1 MHEAYNSTMLFIFKE
16 VIMSLSPPTAF
27 PAPGTYAV
35 EQRISL
41 LAAPGAT
48 IHYTTDGSTPTFAS
62 PVCAR
67 DEVIFLPALND
78 GNTGLHTTTT
88 ISAIAVRD
96 GQASAVARFGY
107 TIARRDQDSYVVH
120 ELMPGFFVIRDYD
133 NVNMYFIKG
142 STRSLLI
149 DAGMGTGNLRTVIEP
164 LRGDV
169 PMDVFITHGHGDH
182 VTAMGQFEDTYD
194 VYMSHIDMPMV
205 QASKARGGL
214 TADLSAILDVHEGM
228 VFDLGTYRFTVYAL
242 PGHSAGSMMLFDEA
256 KGLLIAGDA
265 IGSNKAGTGDAL
277 WMQYPSMWPI
287 DHYLSALQSFRAKVA
302 GRVKLTFGGHN
313 DWPILG
319 EAYLVNLEA
328 AAQRLIDAG
337 PDSLVPSLRPAG
349 VWMAVEGDRM
359 TDPNWASIN
368 VTKEACLSQ
377 PYTQIASLSNI
388 VVQGG
393 VLTQPIAPLQTRY
406 TLLRSHG
413 TALTITPVTTSRRIR
428 RLTINGIVAQPRV
441 PFALGNADTV
451 QIVVTAADGISTAE
465 YSITIQLV

>member
-1 MHEAYNSTMLFIFKE
+1 MPPT
-16 VIMSLSPPTAF
+16 PPTAF

-35 EQRISL
+35 EQRVSL
-41 LAAPGAT
+41 LATPVAT
-48 IHYTTDGSTPTFAS
+48 IHYTTDGSTPTTTS
-62 PVCAR
+62 PVCGR

-96 GQASAVARFGY
+96 GQASGVARFGY

-205 QASKARGGL
+205 QSSKARGGL
-214 TADLSAILDVHEGM
+214 TADLSAILDVREGM

-319 EAYLVNLEA
+319 EAYMDNLEA

-349 VWMAVEGDRM
+349 VWMAIEGDRM

-388 VVQGG
+388 VVLGG

-406 TLLRSHG
+406 TLLRSQD
-413 TALTITPVTTSRRIR
+413 TAVTITPVTTSRQIS
-428 RLTINGIVAQPRV
+428 RLTINGIVVQPRV
-441 PFALGNADTV
+441 PFAVGNADAL

-465 YSITIQLV
+465 YVIAVNTV